1 MKNANETLIPK
12 EKLDRLI
19 EIDYVRGFTIILLV
33 FVNFIASARNTPDW
47 LKHAKDIGLT
57 ITDLVAPAFIFAIG
71 ITYKNSFTKRI
82 NENGINKAYSHFITR
97 FLAIIGIGTLFTAAA
112 YFVSP
117 VEAEGSWGVVQAIG
131 AAGLITL
138 FFIRFKTILRLFI
151 SILLLLIYQIVLD
164 KFFLSIVLKSAHGG
178 LFASLSW
185 SSLLIIST
193 ILADLFYEGKHNKYL
208 YLILSFL
215 LLTSGLF
222 LSKYFPISKHRVS
235 ISYIFISCGI
245 SGVIFYL
252 FFLISKLK
260 SIRLNFLIWWGMNP
274 LFLYILHMLLLGVT
288 FIPFNQKIFLSVP
301 FYIILL
307 QFIIFFSILSFSSY
321 VLYKKKIFIKI

>member
-1 MKNANETLIPK
+1 MENINDILMAKTK
-12 EKLDRLI
+12 SDRLI
-19 EIDYVRGFTIILLV
+19 EVDYFRGFTIIFMV
-33 FVNFIASARNTPDW
+33 FVNFIASARSTPAW

-71 ITYKNSFTKRI
+71 LTYKNSFTKRI
-82 NENGINKAYSHFITR
+82 NENGINNAYSHFITR
-97 FLAIIGIGTLFTAAA
+97 FLAIMGIGTLFTAAA
-112 YFVSP
+112 YFVAP
-117 VEAEGSWGVVQAIG
+117 VEAEGSWGVLQAIG

-151 SILLLLIYQIVLD
+151 SILMLLIYQIVLD

-185 SSLLIIST
+185 SSLLILST
-193 ILADLFYEGKHNKYL
+193 VLSELFYEKKHNKYL

-215 LLTSGLF
+215 LLTSGFF

-252 FFLISKLK
+252 FFLIAKLK
-260 SIRLNFLIWWGMNP
+260 SIRLNFLLLWGMNP
-274 LFLYILHMLLLGVT
+274 LFLYIFHMLLLGVT
-288 FIPFNQKIFLSVP
+288 FIPFNQKIFLSAP
-301 FYIILL
+301 FHIILL
-307 QFIIFFSILSFSSY
+307 QFIIFFSILSLTAY
-321 VLYKKKIFIKI
+321 ILYKKKIFIKI